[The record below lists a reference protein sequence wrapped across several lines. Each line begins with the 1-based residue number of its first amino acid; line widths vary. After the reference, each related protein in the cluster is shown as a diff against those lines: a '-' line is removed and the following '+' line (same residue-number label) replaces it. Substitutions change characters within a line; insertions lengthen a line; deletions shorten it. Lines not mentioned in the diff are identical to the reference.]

1 MYSQES
7 KLRPVLFALGYEQ
20 FIPNDDSG
28 QKGNEE
34 SSRQREGR
42 FYGLAKVEEQ
52 SAQSGRF
59 REKTVA
65 VVEDI
70 QTGKL
75 HFVDLELMHFTDNK

>member
-20 FIPNDDSG
+20 FIPDDDQA
-28 QKGNEE
+28 QKENEE

-42 FYGLAKVEEQ
+42 FHGLARVEEQ
-52 SAQSGRF
+52 SPQSGRF

-70 QTGKL
+70 ETGKL
-75 HFVDLELMHFTDNK
+75 HFVDFELLHFTDNK